1 MSLDYSFPLSTSDS
15 SDSKA
20 MQEFFMLSSSAA
32 ASSSMPITSSL
43 TNTNQIHHFVS
54 EKDDEYWSIDML
66 TFGHN
71 GVVAGLGNIDTLN
84 VGVAETPSSLVQGG
98 ASSLSPSSSK
108 LSSFSSTS
116 LFSQSLPIIP
126 PTMKSVTATTS
137 ASRFA
142 STTMYEQQ
150 PQQQQQMLSPSSS
163 VVGSV
168 DDDKRTKSREIARLR
183 RMKKQNEA
191 MTLTKEMAQLMF
203 EYECF
208 EHACETT
215 ITSPVERMIML
226 QQVSILSETTNDT
239 RGAAMT
245 CAVCSGKFFSEK
257 DIINH
262 LVENHSLEN
271 SKMSG
276 EDSDDDND
284 DDDTSSK
291 KSSSNHNAIVDKKRR
306 RQERNAI
313 SARLSR
319 QRKKLYILLL
329 QTQIPVLRARLDR
342 IRLCIPPYALK
353 TALSLISKGGP
364 TTFPYGG
371 NLFPYELVSKL
382 LMPSSE
388 KMRMCSSFVSRKANY
403 VPPMATTSASSSLSN
418 ISFVD
423 DINTFDVVQPST
435 KKVLRSVSASISSP
449 HLTEVSDC
457 DDIALIQDR
466 QQVHTFPECVASGLL
481 VDESCFSFDITS
493 VFSDEVD
500 KCNTVAACSSR
511 GMGLKREREDDSLLV
526 V

>member
-20 MQEFFMLSSSAA
+20 LQDFLMLSTV
-32 ASSSMPITSSL
+32 TSS
-43 TNTNQIHHFVS
+43 TNANQIHHFVS

-71 GVVAGLGNIDTLN
+71 GVIAALNNDTLN
-84 VGVAETPSSLVQGG
+84 SGVVETPASLVQGG
-98 ASSLSPSSSK
+98 TSSLSPSSK

-116 LFSQSLPIIP
+116 LLNQQSFPSSSTTKT
-126 PTMKSVTATTS
+126 TMKSVTSTTS
-137 ASRFA
+137 ANRFA
-142 STTMYEQQ
+142 SNTTTMIEQQ
-150 PQQQQQMLSPSSS
+150 AYHMLSPSSS

-168 DDDKRTKSREIARLR
+168 DEDKRTKSREVARLR

-191 MTLTKEMAQLMF
+191 ISLTKEMAQLMF

-215 ITSPVERMIML
+215 ITLPVERMIML
-226 QQVSILSETTNDT
+226 QQVSILSETTNDI

-245 CAVCSGKFFSEK
+245 CAVCGGKFFSEK
-257 DIINH
+257 DIVNH
-262 LVENHSLEN
+262 LIESHSLES

-276 EDSDDDND
+276 EDTDDDND
-284 DDDTSSK
+284 DDDDNNSNTK
-291 KSSSNHNAIVDKKRR
+291 KSSSNAVLDKKRR

-364 TTFPYGG
+364 ATFPYGG

-403 VPPMATTSASSSLSN
+403 IPPTAS
-418 ISFVD
+418 F
-423 DINTFDVVQPST
+423 INDNKNNCDVNAFDAAQPLA
-435 KKVLRSVSASISSP
+435 KKVQRSVSTSISSP
-449 HLTEVSDC
+449 ILTEVSDC
-457 DDIALIQDR
+457 DDIALIQDQ
-466 QQVHTFPECVASGLL
+466 QQVNPFPECIASGLL

-493 VFSDEVD
+493 VFSNEVD
-500 KCNTVAACSSR
+500 SCNTVAAPSSC
-511 GMGLKREREDDSLLV
+511 GMCLKREREDGSLLV